1 MSLNHKAMI
10 VTLNVSCWTAR
21 KQDKKVSAEVDVA
34 HNARDAGRYN
44 KLLIDK
50 AHLDPLTSHAGK
62 IRQYHYKMT
71 LPWMDN
77 GGRLLP
83 SKLFMEYRNGIDA
96 LRSEYQV
103 LVDKFLNLYASH
115 LVQDARSRLGT
126 LYDPRDYPDSSELR
140 QKFGV
145 EMDILPVPTA
155 ADFRVDVAE
164 SEINRIRNE
173 INTSVAL
180 RQRKAMEDAWDRVRD
195 VVTTIHLRLSADKPV
210 IRDSLVENAQE
221 LMTLLP
227 GLNVIDDPEM
237 SAVAKEITDNLL
249 VDVWTL
255 RNSRATRAKVAA
267 AAQTILQRIPAPA

>member
-1 MSLNHKAMI
+1 MSLNNKAMI

-21 KQDKKVSAEVDVA
+21 KQDKKVSAEVDAA

-44 KLLIDK
+44 KLLVDK
-50 AHLDPLTSHAGK
+50 SHLDPLTSHAGK

-83 SKLFMEYRNGIDA
+83 SKLFMEYRNGIDS
-96 LRSEYQV
+96 LRTEYQR
-103 LVDKFLNLYASH
+103 LVDDFLKVYASN
-115 LVQDARSRLGT
+115 LVQDARLRLGT
-126 LYDPRDYPDSSELR
+126 LYDPQDYPDSSELR

-173 INTSVAL
+173 ISTNVAL
-180 RQRKAMEDAWDRVRD
+180 RQRKAMDDAWDRVRD
-195 VVTTIHLRLSADKPV
+195 VVSTIHLRLSADKPV

-227 GLNVIDDPEM
+227 GLNVVDDPEM
-237 SAVAKEITDNLL
+237 SAVAKDITDNLL

-267 AAQTILQRIPAPA
+267 AAQTILQRIPMPA